1 MRKRVLAMLLVLL
14 MVGGVSPLDA
24 LAQLHWPVMPDGA
37 VSSWVGSGLCAVRS
51 AVSWLGERLH
61 GLSMR
66 ASAKAYSGT
75 CGDDLTW
82 VFDTDTGVLTISG
95 TGAMNDYDYVN
106 SVPWY
111 FYRSSIQT
119 VIIASCATSIRNY
132 AFDGCTG
139 LASITIPESV
149 TSIGYGA
156 FSGCTGLVSMTLPFV
171 GLSADATGK
180 DAVFSAIFWH
190 YRSMIDDEYDL
201 VPDSGGFADPIG
213 VGGIPFSPR
222 RVTLTSCTSIPRNA
236 FDNCAMLTEI
246 TLPESVTSIGESAF
260 YGCTGLTSITIPDGV
275 TSICSGAFSRCM
287 GLTSITIPES
297 VTSIENDT
305 FQCCTGLASITIPD
319 SVTSIGER
327 AFYGC
332 TGLSSIT
339 IPDGVTSIG
348 EDAFY
353 ECTGLTSI
361 TIPDGVTTIGEW
373 AFCDC
378 TGLTS
383 ITIPDSVTRI
393 GEDAFYGCTGLTSLI
408 FNAVNC
414 SLKYGGT
421 FSGCTALESVTFGEN
436 VQTIPNILSGCTGLT
451 SITIPDSVTSIGT
464 SAFSRCTGLT
474 SITIPDSVTSIG
486 SYAFSNCTSL
496 ERVDVGESVQSIG
509 AGAFSN
515 CSALRRVLFHGDKAR
530 ITDDAFLNCG
540 DYALCCTE
548 NSYWQLYAMRKGIR
562 YILTDEADATEF
574 EIENGV
580 LLGCAGAVAK
590 ITVPSCVT
598 AIDFEAFC
606 GNDTVTRIA
615 LPQSV
620 STVGNYAFADCA
632 CLAEVFIPDSVT
644 SIGADA
650 FRGSN
655 PAVLCVENSYAH
667 RYAVSH
673 NMTVKFVRILIDLEN
688 AVMRVEIPYEDE
700 PEVSLVHLTGVS
712 LQVVGLGSLPKK
724 TVYRVGETLETDG
737 LSLEAHYTN
746 GMTSILREG
755 FSVSQPIFSAPGE
768 QTVTLGYCGQ
778 TVELTVTVTDE
789 VVSGDA
795 DRSGTLDL
803 VDVAL
808 ITRCLAGGWDVD
820 LSDVDVDVNKD
831 GEVNLIDAA
840 ILRRFL
846 AGGWGV
852 RLA

>member
-1 MRKRVLAMLLVLL
+1 MKKMRKRVLATLLVLL
-14 MVGGVSPLDA
+14 MVGGVSPLGA

-37 VSSWVGSGLCAVRS
+37 VSSWVGSGLGAVRS
-51 AVSWLGERLH
+51 AVLWLGERLH
-61 GLSMR
+61 GLSLR

-95 TGAMNDYDYVN
+95 TGAMNDYDYVY
-106 SVPWY
+106 SVPWR

-119 VIIASCATSIRNY
+119 VIIASCATSIGN
-132 AFDGCTG
+132 
-139 LASITIPESV
+139 
-149 TSIGYGA
+149 
-156 FSGCTGLVSMTLPFV
+156 
-171 GLSADATGK
+171 
-180 DAVFSAIFWH
+180 
-190 YRSMIDDEYDL
+190 
-201 VPDSGGFADPIG
+201 
-213 VGGIPFSPR
+213 
-222 RVTLTSCTSIPRNA
+222 NA
-236 FDNCAMLTEI
+236 FD
-246 TLPESVTSIGESAF
+246 
-260 YGCTGLTSITIPDGV
+260 GCTGLTSITIPDGV
-275 TSICSGAFSRCM
+275 TSIGEYAFS
-287 GLTSITIPES
+287 S
-297 VTSIENDT
+297 
-305 FQCCTGLASITIPD
+305 
-319 SVTSIGER
+319 
-327 AFYGC
+327 
-332 TGLSSIT
+332 
-339 IPDGVTSIG
+339 
-348 EDAFY
+348 
-353 ECTGLTSI
+353 CTGLTSI
-361 TIPDGVTTIGEW
+361 TIPDGVASIGEG
-373 AFCDC
+373 A
-378 TGLTS
+378 
-383 ITIPDSVTRI
+383 
-393 GEDAFYGCTGLTSLI
+393 
-408 FNAVNC
+408 
-414 SLKYGGT
+414 
-421 FSGCTALESVTFGEN
+421 FSGCTSLTGVY
-436 VQTIPNILSGCTGLT
+436 LSGTVAQWCGIVFENLSANPICYAHNLYLDDQLLT
-451 SITIPDSVTSIGT
+451 DLIITEDVTSIEKFT
-464 SAFSRCTGLT
+464 FYNCKCLETV
-474 SITIPDSVTSIG
+474 TIGNSTTQICDS
-486 SYAFSNCTSL
+486 AFSNCTSL
-496 ERVDVGESVQSIG
+496 ERVDIGENVRSIG
-509 AGAFSN
+509 AKCFYN
-515 CSALRRVLFHGDKAR
+515 CSALKRIRFRGDKVNIAY
-530 ITDDAFLNCG
+530 DAFDYCD

-548 NSYWQLYAMRKGIR
+548 DSYWQLYAMRKGIR
-562 YILTDEADATEF
+562 YILADETAATEF
-574 EIENGV
+574 EIENNV
-580 LLGCAGAVAK
+580 LLGYAGAVAK

-615 LPQSV
+615 LPQSLT
-620 STVGNYAFADCA
+620 TVGNYAFADCA
-632 CLAEVFIPDSVT
+632 CLAEVFVPDTVT

>member
-260 YGCTGLTSITIPDGV
+260 YG
-275 TSICSGAFSRCM
+275 
-287 GLTSITIPES
+287 
-297 VTSIENDT
+297 
-305 FQCCTGLASITIPD
+305 
-319 SVTSIGER
+319 
-327 AFYGC
+327 
-332 TGLSSIT
+332 
-339 IPDGVTSIG
+339 
-348 EDAFY
+348 
-353 ECTGLTSI
+353 CTGLTSI